1 MPMRLYKFYI
11 LAAFLLAAKFLSA
24 QNYQAINGSVYAGS
38 LGVGN
43 NPASIVQVPYTWDVT
58 LFAVQTKQAT
68 NAVVIKNYSLL
79 SSPSNATI
87 VTEPGSLKRFVFT
100 NQNIHLLNARINLN
114 SKSAIA
120 FGANIRS
127 AFSVTSSKLNL
138 PDSAGNTTKF
148 MQVNNGNLPLNAEFR
163 GSAWAEL
170 YGSYARTIV
179 DDGNRIL
186 TAGITLNINR
196 NLAGSYANANNL
208 NYMAAPGNTG
218 GYLLTGGNLQYGYS
232 SNFDE
237 IDSSRSASANGKSF
251 FQHSMAGISID
262 AGLEYILKDDN
273 ADGEDNGFAYRTK
286 IGLSLMDVG
295 RNRFRYSSRSS
306 NATAGK
312 AGVSDTSIAQAFSNI
327 NSIDDFNNGVRGI
340 ANTFTSL
347 AGTFN
352 IYQPARVIINVDQ
365 HLNNNFYLNG
375 ELTLAAFP
383 LVPKKIAYIK
393 DINLLAVTPR
403 WETKRWGAY
412 LPIVF
417 NTRNQLWV
425 GGAFKAGPLLLGT
438 HNLADIFSKN
448 KLQNGGFYLALTIR
462 PGKNNDGSESDKS
475 AKGSRKS
482 RQSLECP
489 KL

>member
-1 MPMRLYKFYI
+1 MRLNKLYI
-11 LAAFLLAAKFLSA
+11 LTAFLLAANFLSA
-24 QNYQAINGSVYAGS
+24 QNYQAINGSGYAGS

-43 NPASIVQVPYTWDVT
+43 NPASIVQVPYTWDIT
-58 LFAVQTKQAT
+58 PFAVQAKQAT
-68 NAVVIKNYSLL
+68 NAFVINNYSLL

-87 VTEPGSLKRFVFT
+87 VTVPNALKRFVFT
-100 NQNIHLLNARINLN
+100 NQNIRLLNARINLN

-127 AFSVTSSKLNL
+127 ASAVTSSKLTW
-138 PDSAGNTTKF
+138 PDSSGNTTVF
-148 MQVNNGNLPLNAEFR
+148 MGMNGGNLPLNAEFR

-186 TAGITLNINR
+186 TAGITIKINR
-196 NLAGSYANANNL
+196 NLAGGYANASNL
-208 NYMAAPGNTG
+208 NYTPAPGNTG
-218 GYLLTGGNLQYGYS
+218 RYLLTGGNLQYGYS

-262 AGLEYILKDDN
+262 AGLEYILPDDN
-273 ADGEDNGFAYRTK
+273 GDGEDNGFSYRTK
-286 IGLSLMDVG
+286 IGISLMDVG
-295 RNRFRYSSRSS
+295 RNRFRYGSRSS
-306 NATAGK
+306 SATAGK
-312 AGVSDTSIAQAFSNI
+312 AGVNDSSIAMAFSNI
-327 NSIDDFNNGVRGI
+327 NSIDDFNNGVKSI
-340 ANTFTSL
+340 ANTFISQS
-347 AGTFN
+347 GTFN

-375 ELTLAAFP
+375 ELTLAVFP
-383 LVPKKIAYIK
+383 LVPKNIAYIK
-393 DINLLAVTPR
+393 DMNLLAVTPR

-412 LPIVF
+412 LPVML

-448 KLQNGGFYLALTIR
+448 KMQNGGFYLALTFR
-462 PGKNNDGSESDKS
+462 SGKSNDGSESEKS
-475 AKGSRKS
+475 AKGSRKG

-489 KL
+489 RL